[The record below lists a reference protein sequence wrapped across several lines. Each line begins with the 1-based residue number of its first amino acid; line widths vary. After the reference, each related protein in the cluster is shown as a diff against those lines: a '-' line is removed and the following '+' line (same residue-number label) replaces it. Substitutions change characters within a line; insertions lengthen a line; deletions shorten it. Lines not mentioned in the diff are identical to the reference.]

1 MAPESD
7 TQDTYQPL
15 TLLQFGIE
23 LRRMVE
29 TDKEIVRLG
38 RNEDFGRENHVYRK
52 IISETEQD
60 NWFNEMNRKEHVDFH
75 SWRIGQAI
83 GGAVRLAVLD
93 LYPWPDSNRHGIA
106 APGF

>member
-1 MAPESD
+1 MALHAD
-7 TQDTYQPL
+7 NLDIYQPL

-29 TDKEIVRLG
+29 TAKEIVRLG
-38 RNEDFGRENHVYRK
+38 RNRDFVRENHVYRK
-52 IISETEQD
+52 IISETKQNNCFDEI
-60 NWFNEMNRKEHVDFH
+60 NRKEHVDFH

-83 GGAVRLAVLD
+83 GCAV
-93 LYPWPDSNRHGIA
+93 RHGIA